1 MCSCLR
7 RRSLIRR
14 RRSGFGRFLSSLACD
29 ALAVPKTE
37 RVRDPIHQFVYLSP
51 EEWEAVDSPVF
62 QRLRRIGQLAMTHL
76 VYPGTTHTRFEHSIG
91 VRHVASLLAEQL
103 KLSEDERRPVLHA
116 ALLHDVGHETS
127 LTSPSRCWIS

>member
-1 MCSCLR
+1 MP
-7 RRSLIRR
+7 
-14 RRSGFGRFLSSLACD
+14 
-29 ALAVPKTE
+29 LAVPKTE

-103 KLSEDERRPVLHA
+103 KLSEESTVRCYTQHCCMTWGMDL
-116 ALLHDVGHETS
+116 S